1 MNTDPEYFTRLGER
15 LYEKVERAQDLA
27 SLVDDMMYNLYTRH
41 QPWDNEEEYNEIMDD
56 ILEFLGDVQNHEDF
70 GPGKAGT
77 GDK

>member
-27 SLVDDMMYNLYTRH
+27 SLVDDMMHNLYKRH
-41 QPWDNEEEYNEIMDD
+41 QPWDDEEEYEEIMND
-56 ILEFLGDVQNHEDF
+56 ILEFLGDV
-70 GPGKAGT
+70 